1 MKKQLLILAILIFIL
16 ACKKNN
22 STPYYLNV
30 HIGNSTYPF
39 DSVISV
45 DTGGQQI
52 SITAANSKTYDS
64 RLIFGMLSNIPH
76 ILTGTYTND
85 GTAAQFIHYVSFSYS
100 TGSGSNLNE
109 FGYYLT
115 AGPFVFTIDEFNSSY
130 ISGTFSGRVVPSNFG
145 SDTLISGEF
154 RINAAIVKQ

>member
-1 MKKQLLILAILIFIL
+1 MKKQLVILSILIFIF

-22 STPYYLNV
+22 SIPYYLNV
-30 HIGNSTYPF
+30 HVGNSTYSF

-52 SITAANSKTYDS
+52 SIVAVNSKIYDS
-64 RLIFGMLSNIPH
+64 RVIFGMISNIPL
-76 ILTGTYTND
+76 ILTGTYTD
-85 GTAAQFIHYVSFSYS
+85 DVTAAQYIHYMSFSYS
-100 TGSGSNLNE
+100 TGSDSNLNE

-115 AGPFVFTIDEFNSSY
+115 SGPFVLTIDEFNSSY
-130 ISGTFSGRVVPSNFG
+130 MSGTFSGRVVPSNFG

-154 RINAAIVKQ
+154 RINAAIIKR